1 MTRRELE
8 EYLQEVEPDED
19 IEFRVVG
26 ETEAEVEAERAG
38 VWYMPVEI
46 DMVADINDI
55 TIKDGKAVMT
65 LWV

>member
-8 EYLQEVEPDED
+8 KYLQEVEPDES
-19 IEFRVVG
+19 IVFRVVG
-26 ETEAEVEAERAG
+26 ETEAEVEADRAG

-46 DMVADINDI
+46 DMEADVNDI

>member
-46 DMVADINDI
+46 DMEADVNDI

>member
-8 EYLQEVEPDED
+8 KYLQEVEPDED